1 VKPVTASLVLFA
13 SLFIVTP
20 AGATDDPFACPAGS
34 VQWTGNA
41 GDGKWSTAGNWSTHK
56 VPGPTSNVCI
66 PTFGQA
72 DATPPIS
79 VNSIKVTE
87 GGTLIILGSGKAGAS
102 LSVATSLTMPGFIE
116 MYDGTTISAGS
127 IDMPNPGQIAVYG
140 NSTITSPAFSNST
153 GTLWVYPGANLRLTD
168 NPVQLQN
175 GTLSG
180 GIWYVNDTGVLT
192 IPSDIS
198 QITTEPGAA
207 FWTVVDV
214 QGSGSLRDASGNNVL
229 ATLTSVGS
237 DAVLDAPSLTLD
249 HDLTCQGEV
258 NVNSLTINGTY
269 TVESGGSSG
278 VGSLSATSVIVQP
291 GGFLSGGTVATSI
304 TNNGTVSLQTVTG
317 NYTQTAGAAMSETFG
332 YGLIVKGNATLS
344 GALNVTFSPKHP
356 PPSGAKYTALAAGS
370 LSGSFTSHT
379 AGFTLTTSANGI
391 QVTKQ

>member
-1 VKPVTASLVLFA
+1 MKPVTASLVLFA

>member
-1 VKPVTASLVLFA
+1 MKPVTASLVLFA

-237 DAVLDAPSLTLD
+237 DAVLDAPSLKLD

>member
-1 VKPVTASLVLFA
+1 VKQITASLVLAA

-41 GDGKWSTAGNWSTHK
+41 GDGKWSTARNWSTRK

-72 DATPPIS
+72 DATPP
-79 VNSIKVTE
+79 VSIHSLKVTE
-87 GGTLIILGSGKAGAS
+87 GGTLILLGSGQAGAS
-102 LSVATSLTMPGFIE
+102 FSVATSLSLPGFIE
-116 MYDGTTISAGS
+116 MYDGTTLSAGS

-168 NPVQLQN
+168 NPVQLQS

-180 GIWYVNDTGVLT
+180 GIWYVNDTSVL
-192 IPSDIS
+192 ILPSDIS
-198 QITTEPGAA
+198 QITTQPGAA
-207 FWTVVDV
+207 FWTVLDV
-214 QGSGSLRDASGNNVL
+214 QGSGSLQDASGNKVL

-237 DAVLDAPSLTLD
+237 EAVLDAPSLTLD

-258 NVNSLTINGTY
+258 NVNALTINGTY

-278 VGSLSATSVIVQP
+278 VGSLSATSVIVQS
-291 GGFLSGGTVATSI
+291 GGFLSAGTVATSI
-304 TNNGTVSLQTVTG
+304 TNNGTASLQTVTG

-332 YGLIVKGNATLS
+332 YGLIVKGNATLT

-356 PPSGAKYTALAAGS
+356 PPSGAKYTALTAGS

-379 AGFTLTTSANGI
+379 AGFTLTTSANSI

>member
-140 NSTITSPAFSNST
+140 NGTITSPAFSNST

-214 QGSGSLRDASGNNVL
+214 QGSGSMRDASGNNVL

-249 HDLTCQGEV
+249 HDLICQGEV

-317 NYTQTAGAAMSETFG
+317 NYTQTAGAAMTETFG

-344 GALNVTFSPKHP
+344 GALNVTFSPKRP

-379 AGFTLTTSANGI
+379 AGFTLTTSANSI

>member
-237 DAVLDAPSLTLD
+237 DAVLDAPSLKLD

-379 AGFTLTTSANGI
+379 AGFTLTTSANSI